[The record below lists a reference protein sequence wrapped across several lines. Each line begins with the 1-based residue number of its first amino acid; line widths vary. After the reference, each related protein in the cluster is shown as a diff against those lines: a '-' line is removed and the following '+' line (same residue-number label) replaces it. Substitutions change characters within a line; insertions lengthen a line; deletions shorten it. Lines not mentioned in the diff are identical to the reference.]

1 MVDPVHVEF
10 PCSCD
15 ADDLVEFLAARGLTA
30 SVTRSADHCEL
41 EVRHAVDPDAR
52 LHRDVETALAAWL
65 EEGSHP
71 LVPAL
76 NREHE
81 YVLRPPAD

>member
-1 MVDPVHVEF
+1 MVEAVHVEF

-15 ADDLVEFLAARGLTA
+15 AADLVEFLAARGLTA
-30 SVTRSADHCEL
+30 SVTGRDDHCEL
-41 EVRHAVDPDAR
+41 EVRYAVDPEVR
-52 LHRDVETALAAWL
+52 LHRDVEAALAAWL